1 MLESLPPPPVARERW
16 LKLSPSQL
24 KSAML
29 PIPQCGTIEQ
39 RERERERERLRKG
52 DKLTSNQRSGSS
64 EAESADPDPSDDAGS
79 QQLGH
84 DFRRAVDLVVTP
96 FRLLFRTTKEMSELC
111 VLAV

>member
-1 MLESLPPPPVARERW
+1 
-16 LKLSPSQL
+16 
-24 KSAML
+24 ML
-29 PIPQCGTIEQ
+29 PIPQCGTTEQ
-39 RERERERERLRKG
+39 RERERERLRKG

-96 FRLLFRTTKEMSELC
+96 FRLLFRTNKEMSELC

>member
-1 MLESLPPPPVARERW
+1 MLESLPPSVARERR

-29 PIPQCGTIEQ
+29 PIPQCGTTEQ
-39 RERERERERLRKG
+39 RERERERLRKG

-96 FRLLFRTTKEMSELC
+96 FRLLFRTNKEMSELC